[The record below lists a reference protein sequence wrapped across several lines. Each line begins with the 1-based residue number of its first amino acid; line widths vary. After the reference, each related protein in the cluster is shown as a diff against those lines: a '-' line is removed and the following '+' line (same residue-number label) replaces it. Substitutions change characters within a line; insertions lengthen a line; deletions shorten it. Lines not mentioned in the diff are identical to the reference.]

1 LAVYLGLGDKEK
13 ALDGLEK
20 SYQDQDGVCWQLKI
34 DQRYDSLRNEPRFQ
48 AILKNVGLDK

>member
-1 LAVYLGLGDKEK
+1 
-13 ALDGLEK
+13 LDGLEK